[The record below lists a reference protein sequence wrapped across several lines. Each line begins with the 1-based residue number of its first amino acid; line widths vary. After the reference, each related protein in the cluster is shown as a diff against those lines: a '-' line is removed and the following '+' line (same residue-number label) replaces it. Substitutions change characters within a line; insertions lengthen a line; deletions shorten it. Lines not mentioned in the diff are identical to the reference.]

1 MQACTTSPLFW
12 VVKRP
17 RFSTANE
24 KAAATITKLIRIIAV
39 SRPVSAAFL
48 FLYVCILFDILIYCD
63 L

>member
-1 MQACTTSPLFW
+1 
-12 VVKRP
+12 VKRP

-48 FLYVCILFDILIYCD
+48 FLYVCILYFFDILIYCD